1 MKFLY
6 RRPASYLAHITDLLD
21 RMQTFAVLVLA
32 TASVA
37 SAATFAE
44 NAETHFAEFKAKFG
58 KRYENVAEDSKRFS
72 IFRESMRRVDEKN
85 VLNGSPSFGVTKVFL
100 FTFHFYSIS
109 LLLQPNKWSRAEEWI
124 KQKSRWSRRTDKAEN
139 GMKRGVE

>member
-1 MKFLY
+1 
-6 RRPASYLAHITDLLD
+6 
-21 RMQTFAVLVLA
+21 MQTFAVLVLA

-100 FTFHFYSIS
+100 NSYFTSAS
-109 LLLQPNKWSRAEEWI
+109 TNKWSIEQKMDKI
-124 KQKSRWSRRTDKAEN
+124 KQKSRWSRRMDKAEN
-139 GMKRGVE
+139 GMKRRVE